1 MILPKD
7 FFWLLHTKSERL
19 KDLNT
24 FAGPNAEATFLNF
37 PHRFRHIHRRRY
49 RKDTNTGRWA
59 VGVRRCSALLCC
71 SAPNCMQRLLCQ
83 NFYAVHGTQT
93 CAKKGALWIGVE

>member
-59 VGVRRCSALLCC
+59 VGVRRCCAALRPIVCNGFC
-71 SAPNCMQRLLCQ
+71 VKIFMPCMARKRVQ
-83 NFYAVHGTQT
+83 
-93 CAKKGALWIGVE
+93 KKEPCGLEWSE